1 MASRLELTL
10 AILKPHVIPNIFA
23 HRVIKEKIV
32 EKGFQIVQS
41 KTFRVDESLAGDFYA
56 EHSKKFFYGRLVS
69 FMSSGPVEVLILA
82 KNNAIAEWRELL
94 GPTKVYKTVISHPES
109 IRGMFG
115 LTDTRNVGHGSGKRD
130 VHVSLSLLILSI
142 LLDSPETSAKEIQFF
157 FPEFSIANWIDCNE
171 NKIKD

>member
-1 MASRLELTL
+1 MTSRLELTL

-23 HRVIKEKIV
+23 HKVIKEKIV
-32 EKGFQIVQS
+32 EKGFQIVKS
-41 KTFRVDESLAGDFYA
+41 KTFRIDESLAGDFYA
-56 EHSKKFFYGRLVS
+56 EHRKKFFYGRLVS

-82 KNNAIAEWRELL
+82 KNNAIAEWREML

-130 VHVSLSLLILSI
+130 VYVISYL
-142 LLDSPETSAKEIQFF
+142 
-157 FPEFSIANWIDCNE
+157 C
-171 NKIKD
+171 